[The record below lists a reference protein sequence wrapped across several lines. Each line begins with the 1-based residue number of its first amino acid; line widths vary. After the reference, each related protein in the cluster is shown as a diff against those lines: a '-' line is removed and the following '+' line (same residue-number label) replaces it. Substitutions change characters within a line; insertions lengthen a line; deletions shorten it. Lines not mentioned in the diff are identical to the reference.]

1 MEYVASSTTSR
12 VDIERAK
19 AFVSLT
25 EIDNDALKDALVT
38 IVAAFLAKWSDDV
51 PGKLDFNREALRVL
65 RSFRGLSSTCQEDAG
80 NLADAFCLAIRQELS
95 RVEDK
100 AINREVVTGAVPST
114 PSEVATWFAALEKA
128 HTDAVVSL
136 LWGDLPSITKSETN
150 VSPRSRAL
158 YFRHKIRA
166 TVSLYH
172 GIREVYEA
180 HLPKAFGRR
189 ANLPAYYLEAPAV
202 PPSPAQ
208 SATKI
213 EQVHK
218 RIKEAGTPIEG
229 ERLPKSIDA
238 LFTYQFKTVDCDE
251 LARMLDLCPPE
262 DEFERDSNAN
272 VKIWAVIKALS
283 EGDFLAV
290 PDSEFAIALGKRYG
304 YNVSAKL
311 TKQREN
317 KRFQSY
323 RQHLTNTIR
332 RWKSAG
338 RIR

>member
-1 MEYVASSTTSR
+1 
-12 VDIERAK
+12 
-19 AFVSLT
+19 
-25 EIDNDALKDALVT
+25 
-38 IVAAFLAKWSDDV
+38 
-51 PGKLDFNREALRVL
+51 
-65 RSFRGLSSTCQEDAG
+65 
-80 NLADAFCLAIRQELS
+80 
-95 RVEDK
+95 
-100 AINREVVTGAVPST
+100 
-114 PSEVATWFAALEKA
+114 
-128 HTDAVVSL
+128 
-136 LWGDLPSITKSETN
+136 
-150 VSPRSRAL
+150 
-158 YFRHKIRA
+158 
-166 TVSLYH
+166 
-172 GIREVYEA
+172 
-180 HLPKAFGRR
+180 
-189 ANLPAYYLEAPAV
+189 LPAYYLEAPAV